1 MSKDTAELLAA
12 VTTTACSVMVLVG
25 LAVRFV
31 LFPWLKDHL
40 IGPLLAR
47 LDSITASVESVT
59 EKVGDVT
66 RDLGIA
72 STMFEGH
79 IERSGDEWGRMWA
92 AITHLQE
99 HLPRRFRLAARKET
113 NPS

>member
-1 MSKDTAELLAA
+1 MTAGTADLVAA

-31 LFPWLKDHL
+31 LFPWLKEHL
-40 IGPLLAR
+40 IGPLLER
-47 LDSITASVESVT
+47 LDSLTGSVEAVT
-59 EKVGDVT
+59 SKVGEVT
-66 RDLGIA
+66 KDLGVA

-92 AITHLQE
+92 AIAHLQSL
-99 HLPRRFRLAARKET
+99 LPRRHRSKLERI
-113 NPS
+113 PPHD